1 MLKPIKQLVSEII
14 LELGLPD
21 ANDTPIIKVWIM
33 EGMGEIGNSR
43 LQAKETD
50 WMLVSD
56 LAVTKPKDM
65 IAPVRVLLSIDKK
78 HCIMPYISADIVR
91 CGCCENSNHENKAVC
106 REVTMGETQ
115 TEFYFSSNALKYNA
129 CKIFYVGMPCDEN
142 GEPLVDDEAKRAVKQ
157 YVKTKIVKRDR
168 MRNRQA
174 VPMSEV
180 QYEDQQWVILK
191 NQAAGRINMP
201 SLVEMPS
208 IVDQFYNA
216 GITINMIVDRY
227 TGWYVGYGNTHL

>member
-1 MLKPIKQLVSEII
+1 MEKPIKQLISEII
-14 LELGLPD
+14 LELGMPD
-21 ANDTPIIKVWIM
+21 ANDTPILKVWAM

-56 LAVTKPKDM
+56 LAINKPKDM
-65 IAPVRVLLSIDKK
+65 IAPLHVILSINKE
-78 HCIMPYISADIVR
+78 HCITPYISHELVR
-91 CGCCENSNHENKAVC
+91 CGCCHNSDDKHKGC
-106 REVTMGETQ
+106 GITMGETQ

-129 CKIFYVGMPCDEN
+129 CKIYYIGMPCDED
-142 GEPLVDDEAKRAVKQ
+142 GEPLVEDSAKRAVKQ
-157 YVKTKIVKRDR
+157 YVKTKVVKRDR
-168 MRNRQA
+168 MRNRNL

-201 SLVEMPS
+201 TLIEMPD
-208 IVDQFYNA
+208 IVAQFYNA
-216 GITINMIVDRY
+216 GITVDMFLDRY
-227 TGWYVGYGNTHL
+227 NGWYVGYGNAYL

>member
-1 MLKPIKQLVSEII
+1 MLKPIKELISEII

-21 ANDTPIIKVWIM
+21 ANDTPILKVWAM
-33 EGMGEIGNSR
+33 EGMGEIGTSR

-56 LAVTKPKDM
+56 LAVRKPKDM
-65 IAPVRVLLSIDKK
+65 IAPVKVLLSIDKQ
-78 HCIMPYISADIVR
+78 HCIMPYISAELVR
-91 CGCCENSNHENKAVC
+91 CGCCENSCESNKLTC
-106 REVTMGETQ
+106 NDVTMGETP

-129 CKIFYVGMPCDEN
+129 CKIYYVGMPCDEN
-142 GEPLVDDEAKRAVKQ
+142 GEPLVDDAAKRAVKA
-157 YVKTKIVKRDR
+157 YVDLKVTSRDR
-168 MRNRQA
+168 NRNRQA

-180 QYEDQQWVILK
+180 QYKQQQWVILK

-208 IVDQFYNA
+208 IVSQFYNA
-216 GITINMIVDRY
+216 GITVDQFLGRY
-227 TGWYVGYGNTHL
+227 NSWYAGYGTFYL

>member
-1 MLKPIKQLVSEII
+1 MLKPIKELISEII

-21 ANDTPIIKVWIM
+21 ANDTPILKVWAM

-65 IAPVRVLLSIDKK
+65 IAPTKVILSINKE

-91 CGCCENSNHENKAVC
+91 CGCCENSQDKHKRC
-106 REVTMGETQ
+106 EVTMGETQ
-115 TEFYFSSNALKYNA
+115 KEIYFSSNALKYNA
-129 CKIFYVGMPCDEN
+129 CKIYYIGMPCDEN
-142 GEPLVDDEAKRAVKQ
+142 GDPLVDDEAKRAVKA
-157 YVKTKIVKRDR
+157 YVDLKVTSRDR
-168 MRNRQA
+168 NRNRQA

-180 QYEDQQWVILK
+180 QYKQQQWVILK
-191 NQAAGRINMP
+191 NQATGRINMP
-201 SLVEMPS
+201 SLIEMPS
-208 IVDQFYNA
+208 IVNQFYDA

-227 TGWYVGYGNTHL
+227 NGWYVGYGNAHL

>member
-21 ANDTPIIKVWIM
+21 ANDTPIIKVWAL
-33 EGMGEIGNSR
+33 EGMGEIGNAR
-43 LQAKETD
+43 FQQRETD
-50 WMLVSD
+50 WMLVQD
-56 LAVTKPKDM
+56 LAIRKPKDM
-65 IAPVRVLLSIDKK
+65 VAPLKVLLSIDKK
-78 HCIMPYISADIVR
+78 HCVMPYISADIVR
-91 CGCCENSNHENKAVC
+91 CGCCENSCQENKDRC
-106 REVTMGETQ
+106 NGITMGETQ

-129 CKIFYVGMPCDEN
+129 CKIYYIGMPCDEDGN
-142 GEPLVDDEAKRAVKQ
+142 PLIDDSAKRAVKQ

-168 MRNRQA
+168 MRDRTR

-201 SLVEMPS
+201 SLIEMPS
-208 IVDQFYNA
+208 IVNQFYNA
-216 GITINMIVDRY
+216 GVTVDMFLDRY
-227 TGWYVGYGNTHL
+227 NGWFVGYGNNYL